1 MTFEQFIDI
10 ADVLLCSD
18 AESFDVNVWEKDL
31 YEELME
37 DVKVDSPKF
46 IKYKLDEDKIDRI
59 IEKLKISTFYITDYW
74 KTKQFLKKHNL
85 EKEDLEYVISSLTKE
100 DYKVNS
106 ISEYNE
112 AIIFVTKSKI
122 KELGPFKLY
131 IKLDYDTIENSPV
144 IVISFHE

>member
-18 AESFDVNVWEKDL
+18 AKSFDVNVWEKDL
-31 YEELME
+31 YEELLE
-37 DVKVDSPKF
+37 DVKTDSSRF
-46 IKYKLDEDKIDRI
+46 IKYKLDEDKIDKI
-59 IEKLKISTFYITDYW
+59 IEKLKTSTFYIADYW

-100 DYKVNS
+100 DYKINS

-112 AIIFVTKSKI
+112 AIIFATKSKI